1 MNPTYVAY
9 IVMLLCGFA
18 LDYIWLTFIAK
29 KFYKAELGSLIRKDT
44 KGDLDPKMI
53 PATLFYLIYI
63 LAILV
68 FVVLPNRMDTILEIM
83 PLAAFFG
90 FTAYATYDLTNY
102 ATFKDFSRKVALV
115 DMAWGT
121 VMTTVVAII
130 GLLVL

>member
-9 IVMLLCGFA
+9 IVMLLCGFT

-29 KFYKAELGSLIRKDT
+29 KFYKAELGSLIRKDS
-44 KGDLDPKMI
+44 KGDIDAKIL

-63 LAILV
+63 LAVLV
-68 FVVLPNRMDTILEIM
+68 FVVLPNRMDTIIEIM

-90 FTAYATYDLTNY
+90 LTAYATYDLTNY
-102 ATFKDFSRKVALV
+102 ATFKDFPGKVVFV
-115 DMAWGT
+115 DMIWGT
-121 VMTTVVAII
+121 VMTTAVAII